1 MSCEGEASTC
11 QETERAPYPGID
23 RRHWYRRGPTTPQLP
38 TTRSIDIEPYNQYDN
53 RMLKRHTKRKRIPGT
68 VRPERKERVTITL
81 SRHSA
86 EYVRTISAKERSHV
100 STVMER
106 MIEATRRAQELK
118 QLNADISAFYDALP
132 DAAVLEDATWG
143 QVGATGLAALVESEA
158 QADIYEAAPKAGA
171 R

>member
-1 MSCEGEASTC
+1 M
-11 QETERAPYPGID
+11 I
-23 RRHWYRRGPTTPQLP
+23 H
-38 TTRSIDIEPYNQYDN
+38 
-53 RMLKRHTKRKRIPGT
+53 RHTKRKRTSGS

-100 STVMER
+100 STVMES
-106 MIEATRRAQELK
+106 MIETTRRAQELK

-132 DAAVLEDATWG
+132 DAAVQEDAAWG
-143 QVGATGLAALVESEA
+143 QVGAAGLAALVESEA
-158 QADIYEAAPKAGA
+158 DEDIFDAAPKAGA

>member
-1 MSCEGEASTC
+1 MI
-11 QETERAPYPGID
+11 Q
-23 RRHWYRRGPTTPQLP
+23 
-38 TTRSIDIEPYNQYDN
+38 
-53 RMLKRHTKRKRIPGT
+53 RHTQRKKVPGT

-86 EYVRTISAKERSHV
+86 EYVRMISAKERSHV

-106 MIEATRRAQELK
+106 MIETTRRAQELK

-132 DAAVLEDATWG
+132 DGAVQEDAAWG
-143 QVGATGLAALVESEA
+143 QVSAAGLAALVESEA
-158 QADIYEAAPKAGA
+158 DEDIYEAAPKADT